1 MSKDNR
7 LDKDHYYINI
17 AIDLLKRSTCLRRRF
32 GALIVKND
40 EIIATGYN
48 GAPRKTMSSLDYGW
62 CWREK
67 HNIPHGKNYE
77 LCRSVHAEQNAII
90 QAARKEML
98 GSTLYIAGENAD
110 HTICDAFPCVVCVR
124 MIINA
129 GIERLVYR
137 AEDGTLKEEFPQRD
151 WKDDDFLVVGKYK

>member
-1 MSKDNR
+1 MNQIKRLPKDQ
-7 LDKDHYYINI
+7 YYINI
-17 AIDLLKRSTCLRRRF
+17 AADLYQRSTCLRRRF
-32 GALIVKND
+32 GAVIVKND

-48 GAPRKTMSSLDYGW
+48 GAPRKTKSSLDHGW
-62 CWREK
+62 CWRKE

-90 QAARKEML
+90 QASRRDML
-98 GSTLYIAGENAD
+98 DSTLYIAGENAD
-110 HTICDAFPCVVCVR
+110 GSLCDAFPCVVCLR

-129 GIERLVYR
+129 GIKKLVYR
-137 AEDGTLKEEFPQRD
+137 TNSGKLKVEFPQKD

>member
-1 MSKDNR
+1 MKQDKR

-17 AIDLLKRSTCLRRRF
+17 ATDLYKRSTCLRRKF

-48 GAPRKTMSSLDYGW
+48 GAPRKTKSSLDHGW
-62 CWREK
+62 CWRDK
-67 HNIPHGKNYE
+67 NKIAHGKNYE

-90 QAARKEML
+90 QAARRDML

-110 HTICDAFPCVVCVR
+110 GTFCDAFPCVVCIR

-137 AEDGTLKEEFPQRD
+137 SNSGELKEEFPQQD
-151 WKDDDFLVVGKYK
+151 WKDDEFLVVGKYK

>member
-1 MSKDNR
+1 MDENKR
-7 LDKDHYYINI
+7 LDKDNYYINI
-17 AIDLLKRSTCLRRRF
+17 AADLYKRSTCLRRRF

-48 GAPRKTMSSLDYGW
+48 GAPRKTKSSLDHGW
-62 CWREK
+62 CWRESNK
-67 HNIPHGKNYE
+67 IPHGKNYE

-90 QAARKEML
+90 QAPRRDMI

-110 HTICDAFPCVVCVR
+110 GTCCDAFPCVVCIR

-129 GIERLVYR
+129 GIKRLVYR
-137 AEDGTLKEEFPQRD
+137 TKDGNLKEELPQQD

>member
-1 MSKDNR
+1 MNQKR
-7 LDKDHYYINI
+7 IDKDTYYINI
-17 AIDLLKRSTCLRRRF
+17 ASDLYQRSTCLRRKF

-40 EIIATGYN
+40 EIISTGYN
-48 GAPRKTMSSLDYGW
+48 GAPRNTLSSLDYGW

-77 LCRSVHAEQNAII
+77 MCRSVHAEMNAII
-90 QAARKEML
+90 SAARKDMI
-98 GSTLYIAGENAD
+98 GGTIYIAGENVD
-110 HTICDAFPCVVCVR
+110 GTICDAFPCVVCVR

-137 AEDGTLKEEFPQRD
+137 TKDSTLKEEFPQRD
-151 WKDDDFLVVGKYK
+151 WKDDEFIVVGKYK